1 MIQVTLVTRQL
12 GKNKKDTK
20 YVGNNSDFWGYVT
33 ILYPLQVFLCMYLG
47 VCVFGCVFWCI
58 FIGYIIQNK

>member
-20 YVGNNSDFWGYVT
+20 YVGNNADFWGYVT

-47 VCVFGCVFWCI
+47 VYFGVYLLGI
-58 FIGYIIQNK
+58 